1 VTTLNGSN
9 GFRIQGIA
17 GDNSGLSVS
26 SAGDINNDGFADLI
40 VSAPGADPNGK
51 TDAGSSFVVFG
62 KAAGFGASFDLA
74 TLDGTNGFRLDG
86 VSAGDSTGFEADS
99 AGDVNDDG
107 YDDLLIGAPRADGKG
122 DFTGRTTSSL
132 ADRMGSRQP
141 SICRP
146 WTARTDSAW
155 KGPSSTRIP
164 QMRTLPGEVRARF
177 RYIVQRN
184 RRRERGWRWMVRRV
198 KQTVPLSGSHSTI
211 ASN

>member
-122 DFTGRTTSSL
+122 DFTGANYVVFGRPDGFAATIDLSTLDGTNGFSL
-132 ADRMGSRQP
+132 EGAEFN
-141 SICRP
+141 
-146 WTARTDSAW
+146 
-155 KGPSSTRIP
+155 TRSGWSLS
-164 QMRTLPGEVRARF
+164 LPA
-177 RYIVQRN
+177 
-184 RRRERGWRWMVRRV
+184 M
-198 KQTVPLSGSHSTI
+198 
-211 ASN
+211 